1 MPAIAYEP
9 NLCETCCCQQ
19 RREGHLPARLRT
31 TVGNCQVEVES
42 GGAAVRKLRAS
53 IRVQNAIVRF
63 SERFMA
69 AVARRSSGNSGPDS
83 YINLP
88 SSTCLSRYVRKLRIA
103 ALTSSLIVLQDTR
116 PGRKEPQEWAK
127 GLMKPRPAP
136 WLLRSLAPL
145 PLISRLRDH
154 SHAHRPL
161 GIHAYHEA

>member
-1 MPAIAYEP
+1 M
-9 NLCETCCCQQ
+9 
-19 RREGHLPARLRT
+19 
-31 TVGNCQVEVES
+31 
-42 GGAAVRKLRAS
+42 RKLRAS